1 MRKII
6 GLLFA
11 VFLLSMASASVSD
24 VSFEELPTAWET
36 GEDLEFVSES
46 SGSNLDRIYFQSR
59 EPGEPG
65 FTDRE
70 SKLCTVYTSCD
81 WSFQHTEE
89 ESRTFEYRFWVES
102 LDGDEEDSDTQQV
115 TYYNNIDYSI
125 EWTNP
130 PPETSSQGSQ
140 VSMSVTA
147 RDSAGRFNTEGILH
161 LQYRDDGNW
170 ESFDTR
176 RCSNSYSSETC
187 SNQGTTTLDSE
198 KIEDGTAR
206 FRGKVVFKGDVTET
220 TSTAS
225 TSVGEQ
231 GRVDFVDIDNLPD
244 EAEDGT
250 SFEIRGDAEGE
261 SLQMIYIQQRELGES
276 GWTDWRSRSCGGSD
290 SCEISR
296 SYEVDG
302 TGEREFR
309 AYAEAPGD
317 SRGSNPE
324 YVDFIEQ
331 EPGER
336 VDSVILDE
344 LPDRSAVDSEIEV
357 TGTAEGENLDEIVL
371 KTKERYEDWNEVE
384 SEGCSGDECDFNYEF
399 ETSETGELSF
409 KLVAIAGQASR
420 DSNIE
425 VVDFYQEEEFRVD
438 NVDLDNLPDEHPTGE
453 DLEITGEADG
463 ENLERLILQKRDPG
477 DDWEPVET
485 EYCGESSSCEF
496 DDTYQQDDE
505 EEVDFRLRAEAGEDS
520 ENSNRETVEFQDE
533 VDDEIDSVNIDD
545 LPSEHPVDEDL
556 EISGEADGE
565 NLETLT
571 IQERDSDEDDWDDWR
586 SEDCN
591 GDDYCEI
598 ERDFSTGDEEEKDF
612 RIKAETDEDTDYS
625 DTESVEFVEDT
636 DDRIDSVSID
646 NLPEEYSTD
655 TDLEISGEA
664 DGESLDRIIIQ
675 ERDPGEDWDEYQ
687 DKDCDND
694 DHCEISRDFSTSVEE
709 EKNFRIKIEAGGD
722 SDTSSKETVEFV
734 NEEGEIDSIDINN
747 LPSEVE
753 EGESFSIEAEATGE
767 NLQTLYIQQR
777 DSGESGW
784 TDWRSTDC
792 EGEEECSLTR
802 SYTVSGTGEK
812 DFRAYVETVGDSDA
826 SDTETVDFIPRTVY
840 QVDSVVLDEIPD
852 QAQTGENI
860 EVTGEAEGSNLDEIV
875 LKTKKRYGS
884 WEEEASES
892 CSGGECSFEYDFETS
907 ETGYLS
913 FRLTASSNG
922 NTRDSNIE
930 VVDFYEEEEFRV
942 ESVSI
947 DDLPDTYQIGENL
960 AIEGEA
966 TGENLETVELQKRDE
981 GGEWQTV
988 ETVDCFQSS
997 SCEFDGDYQHGEEEE
1012 VDFRL
1017 RAEAG
1022 TSEEFSGVETVEFQD
1037 DDDNGGE
1044 EDETVEQVS
1053 IDNLPAEHPVGNA
1066 LQISGDASGEN
1077 LDSITVQIRDSGGSW
1092 SDHSSENCNDNSYC
1106 AISSTYTAG
1115 NSGETD
1121 FRIRAEAGDDS
1132 DVSSTETVEFYTET
1146 GISTI
1151 NIDELPD
1158 SELVGTTVEVSGSMT
1173 GENLDS
1179 LEIQRKYRYSSW
1191 STVSSTSCSGTSCSL
1206 STDYAETEEGST
1218 SFRLRGTAGASEE
1231 FSGIETI
1238 EYSPQTTPE
1247 VTDVNLESIPS
1258 EVETGHEVDLEA
1270 EAFGEDLDNI
1280 EISYR
1285 INSGS
1290 WNTLESG
1297 SCSGESC
1304 SLDSIYSSS
1313 TEQSVDFRAKAEAGG
1328 DTGYSEIRST
1338 EFVDSDETGPDI
1350 TELDADLESTPGTKE
1365 LGSSVLLQASG
1376 AGENLEELDIQA
1388 RNSSDTS
1395 WSTLE
1400 TEDCSGME
1408 ECSASHVYTAETPG
1422 EVFFRSQVSN
1432 GTDSAVSTERS
1443 TVFYV
1448 ESIVNSVNIDELVD
1462 EHPVD
1467 QELEV
1472 SGDAEGENLGQLV
1485 LQVKEGRY
1493 GNWEIV
1499 ESTDCSGQ
1507 VSCSLSSDYVRDS
1520 EGESSFRFYATAGG
1534 EKEYSGIEVVN
1545 FQSEESQEIQASIGD
1560 LPGDHPTGE
1569 SLDIEGWAEGDDL
1582 EDIEIQS
1589 REEDGSWQV
1598 IDSSSCSG
1606 DYCSIDTL
1614 FTEED
1619 EVTRDFRVR
1628 VFSEDE
1634 QDTSDIETVVF
1645 EDGTEDGGN
1654 DPYVSDVE
1662 IENLPAE
1669 YETDEEL
1676 EIDASATG
1684 RDLDSLAIQQRERY
1698 ESWDD
1703 IHEEDCDGD
1712 DECEAET
1719 DFETSDEGE
1728 VEFRAVA
1735 EAGSDT
1741 RRSGIEVVDFLDE
1754 DRDREEDSNLWVKVE
1769 DDEGD
1774 DLEDARVRVRNGD
1787 SETGYTDRDGEVDF
1801 ELDPD
1806 DYDVIASKPGY
1817 ATEERD
1823 IEIEEEETRSIRFR
1837 LERVNDFSVSASHEG
1852 EICRGEDLEV
1862 EVEVTN
1868 FDDDEES
1875 FEISGEGLGG
1885 ETDTKEVEVDEDE
1898 TETVTLIFRDVEDV
1912 DGGDFTVRVEDTVI
1926 RTLSRNVDV
1935 NDCVDREPQDRNL
1948 PQGLSARVDPGE
1960 LLTGERVRVSG
1971 DVQGVNRP
1979 VDVTVESGGFER
1991 TVSSTR
1997 SGGYSVFFTPGEP
2010 GVRNVEISAGGF
2022 STERQVRVLPR
2033 ASVARVEAPG
2043 TVVEG
2048 EEFEI
2053 CGEVNSDVDAEVML
2067 FREDEKLDSK
2077 LGSGNVCFETEAGAS
2092 GEKRYRIQ
2100 ASTYGQTGSA
2110 VKRIEVL
2117 EAGEEFDRFPGQITV
2132 EKTEPGQ
2139 AKVELYNQGGNVAR
2153 YSLEVEDI
2161 DSSWVSQT
2169 ADNVV
2174 LRPGERETVYLYFSP
2189 GRSGDFNPEVV
2200 VERDGEEAFR
2210 KQIGISS
2217 QDTGRGRSSPGILDL
2232 LF

>member
-6 GLLFA
+6 GILFT
-11 VFLLSMASASVSD
+11 VLLLSMASASVSD

-46 SGSNLDRIYFQSR
+46 TGSNLDRIYFQSR

-81 WSFQHTEE
+81 WSFQHTED

-102 LDGDEEDSDTQQV
+102 LDGDEEDSREQEV
-115 TYYNNIDYSI
+115 TYYENLDYSV
-125 EWTNP
+125 EWTER
-130 PPETSSQGSQ
+130 PPETSSQGS
-140 VSMSVTA
+140 SITMSVTA
-147 RDSAGRFNTEGILH
+147 HDSAGRFNTEGILH

-206 FRGKVVFKGDVTET
+206 FRGKVVFKGDVTAT

-231 GRVDFVDIDNLPD
+231 GRVDFVNIDNLPG

-250 SFEIRGDAEGE
+250 SFEIRGEVEGE
-261 SLQMIYIQQRELGES
+261 NLQMIYIQQRDSGES

-290 SCEISR
+290 SCEITR

-317 SRGSNPE
+317 SRGSDPE
-324 YVDFIEQ
+324 YVDFVEQ
-331 EPGER
+331 EPDER
-336 VDSVILDE
+336 VDSVVLDE
-344 LPDRSAVDSEIEV
+344 LPDRVTVDSEVEV
-357 TGTAEGENLDEIVL
+357 TGTTEGENLDEIVL
-371 KTKERYEDWNEVE
+371 KTKERYEDWEEVE
-384 SEGCSGDECDFNYEF
+384 SEGCNGDSCDFEYDF
-399 ETSETGELSF
+399 ETSETGSLSF
-409 KLVAIAGQASR
+409 KLVARAGGSSR

-425 VVDFYQEEEFRVD
+425 TIEFYEEEEFRVED
-438 NVDLDNLPDEHPTGE
+438 VELDSLPDEQPTGE
-453 DLEITGEADG
+453 DMEVTGDAEG
-463 ENLERLILQKRDPG
+463 ENLERLILQKRDPS

-485 EYCGESSSCEF
+485 EYCGESPRCEF

-505 EEVDFRLRAEAGEDS
+505 EEVDFRLKAEAGEDS
-520 ENSNRETVEFQDE
+520 ENSNRATVDFQDQAE
-533 VDDEIDSVNIDD
+533 DTIDSVSIDD
-545 LPSEHPVDEDL
+545 LPNQHPVDDDL
-556 EISGEADGE
+556 EIRGEADGA

-571 IQERDSDEDDWDDWR
+571 IQERDPGDDWNDWR
-586 SEDCN
+586 SEDCD

-598 ERDFSTGDEEEKDF
+598 ERDFSTDDEEEKDF

-625 DTESVEFVEDT
+625 DTENVEFVEDT

-687 DKDCDND
+687 DRDCDND

-734 NEEGEIDSIDINN
+734 NEEGEIDSVDINN

-753 EGESFSIEAEATGE
+753 EGGSFSIGAEATGE

-777 DSGESGW
+777 DSGESDW

-792 EGEEECSLTR
+792 DGEDDCSLTR

-826 SDTETVDFIPRTVY
+826 SDTETVDFIPQTVY
-840 QVDSVVLDEIPD
+840 IVESVVLDEIPD

-860 EVTGEAEGSNLDEIV
+860 EVTGEAEGSNLDELV
-875 LKTKKRYGS
+875 LKTKERYES

-892 CSGGECSFEYDFETS
+892 CSGDECSFDYDFETS

-930 VVDFYEEEEFRV
+930 VVDFYEEEDFSV
-942 ESVSI
+942 DSVSI
-947 DDLPDTYQIGENL
+947 DDLPDTYQTGENL

-966 TGENLETVELQKRDE
+966 TGENLETVELQRRDE

-988 ETVDCFQSS
+988 ETVDCFQST
-997 SCEFDGDYQHGEEEE
+997 SCEFDGDYQDDEEEE

-1017 RAEAG
+1017 KAEAG

-1037 DDDNGGE
+1037 EDDNGGG
-1044 EDETVEQVS
+1044 EDETVDQVS
-1053 IDNLPAEHPVGNA
+1053 IENLPAEHPVGSS
-1066 LQISGDASGEN
+1066 LQINGDASGEN
-1077 LDSITVQIRDSGGSW
+1077 LESITVQIRDAGGSW
-1092 SDHSSENCNDNSYC
+1092 SDYSSENCNDDSYC
-1106 AISSTYTAG
+1106 TISSTYTAEKT
-1115 NSGETD
+1115 GETD
-1121 FRIRAEAGDDS
+1121 FRIRAEAGDDA

-1151 NIDELPD
+1151 AINELPD
-1158 SELVGTTVEVSGSMT
+1158 SELVGANVEVSGSMT
-1173 GENLDS
+1173 GENLDR
-1179 LEIQRKYRYSSW
+1179 LEIQRKYRYSSY
-1191 STVSSTSCSGTSCSL
+1191 STVSSTGCSGTSCSI
-1206 STDYAETEEGST
+1206 STDYTETEEGST

-1238 EYSPQTTPE
+1238 EYSPQNTPE

-1258 EVETGHEVDLEA
+1258 EVETGDEVDLEA
-1270 EAFGEDLDNI
+1270 EAFGEDLDDL
-1280 EISYR
+1280 EIRYR
-1285 INSGS
+1285 INGGD

-1304 SLDSIYSSS
+1304 SLESIYSSS
-1313 TEQSVDFRAKAEAGG
+1313 AEQRVDFRAKAEAGG
-1328 DTGYSEIRST
+1328 DTGYSEIRSA
-1338 EFVDSDETGPDI
+1338 EFVDSDENGPDI
-1350 TELDADLESTPGTKE
+1350 TELDADLDSTPGTKE
-1365 LGSSVLLQASG
+1365 VGSGVLLQASG
-1376 AGENLEELDIQA
+1376 SGENLEELDIEA

-1400 TEDCSGME
+1400 TEDCSGIE
-1408 ECSASHVYTAETPG
+1408 VCTASHVYTAETPG

-1443 TVFYV
+1443 TVFYI
-1448 ESIVNSVNIDELVD
+1448 ESIVDSVNIDELVN
-1462 EHPVD
+1462 EHPVE

-1472 SGDAEGENLGQLV
+1472 SGDAEGEDLGQLV

-1493 GNWEIV
+1493 GDWEIV

-1507 VSCSLSSDYVRDS
+1507 ASCSLSSDYVRDS

-1534 EKEYSGIEVVN
+1534 EKEYSGVEVVN
-1545 FQSEESQEIQASIGD
+1545 FQSEESQELQASIGD
-1560 LPGDHPTGE
+1560 LPGDYPTGE
-1569 SLDIEGWAEGDDL
+1569 SLDIEGWAEGEDI

-1589 REEDGSWQV
+1589 REEGGNWET
-1598 IDSSSCSG
+1598 IETSSCSG

-1619 EVTRDFRVR
+1619 EVTREFRIR
-1628 VFSEDE
+1628 AFSDDE
-1634 QDTSDIETVVF
+1634 QDTSNIETVVF
-1645 EDGTEDGGN
+1645 EDGTEDGD

-1662 IENLPAE
+1662 IEDLPEE
-1669 YETDEEL
+1669 YETGEGL
-1676 EIDASATG
+1676 EIEASATG
-1684 RDLDSLAIQQRERY
+1684 RDLDSLVIQERERY
-1698 ESWDD
+1698 GSWDE
-1703 IHEEDCDGD
+1703 IFEKDCEGKD
-1712 DECEAET
+1712 DCESET

-1735 EAGSDT
+1735 EAGVET
-1741 RRSGIEVVDFLDE
+1741 RYSGIEVVDFVE
-1754 DRDREEDSNLWVKVE
+1754 DDADEDSNLWVKVE

-1787 SETGYTDRDGEVDF
+1787 SETGYTGRDGEVEF
-1801 ELDPD
+1801 ELEPD
-1806 DYDVIASKPGY
+1806 NYDVIASKPGY
-1817 ATEERD
+1817 GPEERD
-1823 IEIEEEETRSIRFR
+1823 VDIEEGETMSIRFR
-1837 LERVNDFSVSASHEG
+1837 LDRVDDFSVSAAHEG
-1852 EICRGEDLEV
+1852 EICRGENLEV
-1862 EVEVTN
+1862 EVEVSN
-1868 FDDDEES
+1868 FEDDDQS
-1875 FEISGEGLGG
+1875 FEVYGNGLGG
-1885 ETDTKEVEVDEDE
+1885 ETDTREVEVDETE
-1898 TETVTLIFRDVEDV
+1898 TETVTIVFRNVEDI
-1912 DGGDFTVRVEDTVI
+1912 DDGDFTVRVEDTVT
-1926 RTLSRNVDV
+1926 RNLSRTVDV
-1935 NDCVDREPQDRNL
+1935 NDCVDRESQDRNI
-1948 PQGLSARVDPGE
+1948 PQGLSAHVSPGE
-1960 LLTGERVRVSG
+1960 VLTGERVRVHG

-1997 SGGYSVFFTPGEP
+1997 SGGYSMFFTPREP
-2010 GVRNVEISAGGF
+2010 GVRGVEISIDGF
-2022 STERQVRVLPR
+2022 STERHVRVLPR
-2033 ASVARVEAPG
+2033 ASVARVEAPS

-2048 EEFEI
+2048 ESFEV

-2067 FREDEKLDSK
+2067 FLEDEKLDSK
-2077 LGSGNVCFETEAGAS
+2077 LGSGNVCFETEGGAS

-2100 ASTYGQTGSA
+2100 ASTYGETGSA
-2110 VKRIEVL
+2110 VKQIKVL
-2117 EAGEEFDRFPGQITV
+2117 EAGEEFERFPGKITV

-2139 AKVELYNQGGNVAR
+2139 AKVEIYNQGSNVVR

-2169 ADNVV
+2169 TDNVV
-2174 LRPGERETVYLYFSP
+2174 LRPGEPETVYLYFSP
-2189 GRSGDFNPEVV
+2189 GRSGDFSPEVV
-2200 VERDGEEAFR
+2200 VERDGEESFR
-2210 KQIGISS
+2210 KQISISS
-2217 QDTGRGRSSPGILDL
+2217 QDTGRNRRSPGILDL